1 MIDLWRGNANAWEC
15 DELGHMNVKFYLAKA
30 MQAVANLAEIS
41 GLRGISRADA
51 QATLV
56 PTSIHIRF
64 MGEARPGAP
73 LIIKGGYYDVRDAA
87 TGIILI
93 MNHAGSGQIA
103 ATFRL
108 NVIHTLPGGFSSQAW
123 PSHFGDYADEL
134 QISVPNPALPRGLSE
149 GDTETDI
156 SLERADILGLETIGM
171 GRFTPSEM
179 DVFGVLNPESL
190 LGRVSDSVVNF
201 VGAFPEEWAFHKGE
215 VAKDDQNTKIG
226 SALLECRII
235 PHTWP
240 RAGDGYVIRSG
251 VKSFKSKIRN
261 IVHWVLDPATG
272 EPWWTMEGVAAPMD
286 LDARKLVEPDQQTTA
301 LLAAAVK
308 SGIRA

>member
-41 GLRGISRADA
+41 GLRGIARADA

-56 PTSIHIRF
+56 PTTIHIRF
-64 MGEARPGAP
+64 LAEARPGAP
-73 LIIKGGYYDVRDAA
+73 LMIKGGFYDVREMQ

-103 ATFRL
+103 ATIRL
-108 NVIHTLPGGFSSQAW
+108 DVMHTLPGITSPQPWPTHFS
-123 PSHFGDYADEL
+123 DYADEL
-134 QISVPNPALPRGLSE
+134 QISVPTPALPRGLSE
-149 GDTETDI
+149 DYDEVDI
-156 SLERADILGLETIGM
+156 SLGRADLLGLECIGM
-171 GRFTPSEM
+171 GRFTPNEM

-201 VGAFPEEWAFHKGE
+201 VGAFPEEWAFHKR
-215 VAKDDQNTKIG
+215 DQTTDHQTTKIG

-235 PHTWP
+235 PHRWP
-240 RAGDGYVIRSG
+240 RTGDGYVIRSG
-251 VKSFKSKIRN
+251 VKSFQSKIRN

-286 LDARKLVEPDQQTTA
+286 LDARKLVQPDEQTTA
-301 LLAAAVK
+301 LLTAALK

>member
-30 MQAVANLAEIS
+30 MQAVANLAEVS
-41 GLRGISRADA
+41 GLRGIASIDA

-64 MGEARPGAP
+64 MSEARPGAP
-73 LIIKGGYYDVRDAA
+73 LAIKGGFYDVRDAK

-108 NVIHTLPGGFSSQAW
+108 DVMHARPGSYSPQAW
-123 PSHFGDYADEL
+123 PSHFSELADKL
-134 QISVPNPALPRGLSE
+134 QVSVPNPALPRGLSE
-149 GDTETDI
+149 DYNEFDV
-156 SLERADILGLETIGM
+156 SLERADQLELESIGM
-171 GRFTPSEM
+171 GRFTPDEM
-179 DVFGVLNPESL
+179 DVFGALNPESL

-201 VGAFPEEWAFHKGE
+201 VGAFPEEWAYHKRDRTS
-215 VAKDDQNTKIG
+215 VPRNTKIG

-235 PHTWP
+235 PHRWP
-240 RAGDGYVIRSG
+240 QAGDGYVIRSG

-261 IVHWVLDPATG
+261 IVHWVLDPTTG
-272 EPWWTMEGVAAPMD
+272 DPWWTMEGVAAPMD
-286 LDARKLVEPDQQTTA
+286 LDARKLVDPDEQTAA

-308 SGIRA
+308 SGLRA